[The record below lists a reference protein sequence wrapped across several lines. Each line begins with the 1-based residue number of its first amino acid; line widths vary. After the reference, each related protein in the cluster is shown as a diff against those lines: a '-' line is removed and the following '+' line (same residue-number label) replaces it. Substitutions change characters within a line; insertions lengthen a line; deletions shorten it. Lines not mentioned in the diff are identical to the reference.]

1 MNKVLFSSNV
11 RQTLFLL
18 QEQEKSVCK
27 IKKEK
32 DEVAKQYC
40 FMTKPNKTRVRGK
53 TVKAGVS
60 IKPGRQ
66 DGKLVIFERKCAYG
80 DCADYRCNVMLDLIS
95 DRSHRIGR
103 NKI

>member
-1 MNKVLFSSNV
+1 M
-11 RQTLFLL
+11 L

-32 DEVAKQYC
+32 DKVAKQYC

-60 IKPGRQ
+60 IKPGQ
-66 DGKLVIFERKCAYG
+66 G
-80 DCADYRCNVMLDLIS
+80 DRMEN
-95 DRSHRIGR
+95 
-103 NKI
+103 